1 MRVRL
6 PVDDEPNLNHCM
18 RARLGHHGVAFLP
31 SLSPLSREAC
41 LPRREWLVFP
51 SRTTRDFLRAQG
63 GMSAPLFARASA
75 ASNARGVRGPGSLLR
90 GAPSPRPLER
100 SRGAKIACAKKP
112 CEVTRTCSEARPLR
126 DPCSVHVEPRSRV
139 QKKPYEFTRTFR
151 HPPRVVEPGAQQQ
164 HQEPHHSEHVFYS
177 NQSRHH
183 NTVESEPV
191 VPTIVRRLFVSLL
204 PRCQ

>member
-6 PVDDEPNLNHCM
+6 PVDDEPNVHHCI
-18 RARLGHHGVAFLP
+18 RARLAHHGVAFLP
-31 SLSPLSREAC
+31 CLSPLSREAC

-90 GAPSPRPLER
+90 GAPSSRPLER

-112 CEVTRTCSEARPLR
+112 
-126 DPCSVHVEPRSRV
+126 
-139 QKKPYEFTRTFR
+139 YEFTQTFR
-151 HPPRVVEPGAQQQ
+151 HPPSVVEPGAHQQ
-164 HQEPHHSEHVFYS
+164 HQEPHHSEKMYYS
-177 NQSRHH
+177 IESHHH
-183 NTVESEPV
+183 NTVEAEPV
-191 VPTIVRRLFVSLL
+191 VPNIVGRLFVSLL
-204 PRCQ
+204 QV